1 MIPQDC
7 YNISTLNAPKCKTP
21 SRRFQMKKIIFF
33 TLIALIFSTAVVA
46 DSTHNGKYVF
56 DTEAFMAAMITL
68 QPEMAGN
75 EMAQNMIKP
84 MMESMRGF
92 SITIKDD
99 SATISLQQGMASGK
113 LEKVSEANGSTVY
126 KMTSEQDKD
135 LLITVTGDTLMAG
148 PEGADPRQMMHF
160 KKEVTATVPVAP
172 VSE

>member
-1 MIPQDC
+1 
-7 YNISTLNAPKCKTP
+7 
-21 SRRFQMKKIIFF
+21 MKKTVFF
-33 TLIALIFSTAVVA
+33 TLIALIFSTAAVA
-46 DSTHNGKYVF
+46 NSTHNGKYVF

-84 MMESMRGF
+84 MMEGMRGF
-92 SITIKDD
+92 SITINND
-99 SATISLQQGMASGK
+99 SATISLQQGLATGK

-126 KMTSEQDKD
+126 KMISDQGAGGERM
-135 LLITVTGDTLMAG
+135 LMITVTGDTLMAG

-160 KKEVTATVPVAP
+160 KKEVAVTVPVAP